1 MFYFSRFLEDKIIGL
16 LHGEQMRQF
25 KGILGWKSLVDDV
38 EVFGPTNQ
46 LTALIPK
53 LEGVD
58 PDDSFSSVP
67 YEKGSSFLY
76 YIESLL
82 GNKMLRLFST
92 KVPLMLTVNWSV
104 LTDWL
109 ALVGIDRILV
119 GIGRYWPN
127 IGWHW
132 SVLTEYWLALVGI
145 D

>member
-1 MFYFSRFLEDKIIGL
+1 M
-16 LHGEQMRQF
+16 
-25 KGILGWKSLVDDV
+25 VDDV

-46 LTALIPK
+46 LTALVPK

-82 GNKMLRLFST
+82 GKKRLLST
-92 KVPLMLTVNWSV
+92 KVFLMPTVNFGV
-104 LTDWL
+104 
-109 ALVGIDRILV
+109 
-119 GIGRYWPN
+119 YWPN

-132 SVLTEYWLALVGI
+132 SVLTYWLALVCIDVLVGI
-145 D
+145 GLY